1 MLIIVILSGVTICWI
16 IGNYLLDR
24 WINKGMENSNKE
36 DDSEIDK

>member
-1 MLIIVILSGVTICWI
+1 MLIIVILSGVTIGWI

-24 WINKGMENSNKE
+24 WINKGLEDSNLE